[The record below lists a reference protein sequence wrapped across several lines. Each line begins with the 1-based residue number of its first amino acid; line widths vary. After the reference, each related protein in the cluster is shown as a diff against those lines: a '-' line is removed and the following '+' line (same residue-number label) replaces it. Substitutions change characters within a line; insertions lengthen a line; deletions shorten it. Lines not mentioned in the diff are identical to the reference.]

1 VIGGITAYASLS
13 ARVRA
18 LAGYL
23 ISREQWETLLASPDL
38 PSFVDALGRL
48 PYAHDR
54 SLSGGM
60 SLGELEL
67 FFSETVAREYEKF
80 IAMTRGEVHALLREM
95 WRRFELDNLK
105 AILRHLAEERPVPV
119 EDLIVPLTNSELP
132 LDELSQTVDLQSAAS
147 LLSDTIYGPPVAV
160 ALPRYESENTLFP
173 VEVALDLNYWRRVWK
188 AVGKLRGRDAKW
200 AKLLLG
206 NRLDA
211 LNITWAFRYRI
222 YYDLSEEEIIN
233 YTLPYGHRS
242 DDRVLRAIAAGTGLH
257 DVIVTVWGS
266 DVPELAD
273 LAEGEIRDALQAM
286 EVALA
291 RLECR
296 LALRPFGGDPFHIG
310 LLLGYLLRKECEA
323 HDLTT
328 AAESKA
334 EDQARDKI
342 EPYLVSF
349 RA

>member
-1 VIGGITAYASLS
+1 VIGGIARYADLS

-23 ISREQWETLLASPDL
+23 ISSEQWQSLLDLPDL
-38 PSFVDALGRL
+38 PSLADALSHLPYGRL
-48 PYAHDR
+48 GSFSETPSLR
-54 SLSGGM
+54 S
-60 SLGELEL
+60 LEL

-80 IAMTRGEVHALLREM
+80 VSLTRDDIHVLLREL

-119 EDLIVPLTNSELP
+119 KDLIVPLRNSELP
-132 LDELSQTVDLQSAAS
+132 LDQLSQASSLQAAAS
-147 LLSDTIYGPPVAV
+147 LLSETVYGPPLAD
-160 ALPRYESENTLFP
+160 ALPRYESEQTLFP

-188 AVGKLRGRDAKW
+188 AVTRLGGGDQEW
-200 AKLLLG
+200 ARRLIG
-206 NRLDA
+206 SRLDR
-211 LNITWAFRYRI
+211 LNITWAFRFRI

-233 YTLPYGHRS
+233 YTLPYAYRS
-242 DDRVLRAIAAGTGLH
+242 DDTVLRAIAGGANIQE
-257 DVIVTVWGS
+257 VITMVWGA
-266 DVPELAD
+266 DIPEFAGLE
-273 LAEGEIRDALQAM
+273 EGEPRDRLHSF

-296 LALRPFGGDPFHIG
+296 MARRPFSGQPFHLG

-323 HDLTT
+323 HDLTVI
-328 AAESKA
+328 AESKA
-334 EDQARDKI
+334 EELSAGEI
-342 EPYLVSF
+342 EPYLISA